1 MNIEQ
6 ARFNMIEQQIRPWN
20 VLDAQILALLSAV
33 KREDFTPAAQRSLAF
48 VDMDLPLSE
57 GACMLS
63 PKVEARML
71 QDLNVQKT
79 DRVLEIG
86 AGSGHMAALLA
97 HRAAHV
103 LSLDINP
110 AMVDL
115 ARHNLSKAG
124 VANAEARLG
133 DGSKD
138 VSGLGQFDV
147 IVLSGSVASVP
158 ESLLSLLKPQGRLV
172 AIVGEDPIMQAHFV
186 TRTGEG
192 QFETRNPWDI
202 CVPRLQGFPEK
213 SAFRF

>member
-48 VDMDLPLSE
+48 VDMELPLSDT
-57 GACMLS
+57 ACMLS

-71 QDLNVQKT
+71 QDLKVQPT

-103 LSLDINP
+103 LSLDIDP
-110 AMVDL
+110 AMVEL

-124 VANAEARLG
+124 VANAEVRLG
-133 DGSKD
+133 DGSQD
-138 VSGLGQFDV
+138 VSGLGSFDV

-158 ESLLSLLKPQGRLV
+158 ESLLALLKPQGRLV
-172 AIVGEDPIMQAHFV
+172 AIVGEDPIMKAHFV

-202 CVPRLQGFPEK
+202 CVPRLHGFPEK

>member
-20 VLDAQILALLSAV
+20 VLDAQILTLLSAV
-33 KREDFTPAAQRSLAF
+33 KREDFTPPAQRSLAF
-48 VDMDLPLSE
+48 VDMDLPLADGE
-57 GACMLS
+57 CMLS

-71 QDLNVQKT
+71 QDLNIQAT

-86 AGSGHMAALLA
+86 AGSGYMAALLA
-97 HRAAHV
+97 HRAAQV
-103 LSLDINP
+103 LTMDSNP
-110 AMVDL
+110 AMVEL
-115 ARHNLSKAG
+115 ARQNLGKAG
-124 VANAEARLG
+124 VANAEVRLG

-158 ESLLSLLKPQGRLV
+158 ESLLALLKPQGRLV

-186 TRTGEG
+186 TRTGDS

-202 CVPRLQGFPEK
+202 CVPRLHGFAEK